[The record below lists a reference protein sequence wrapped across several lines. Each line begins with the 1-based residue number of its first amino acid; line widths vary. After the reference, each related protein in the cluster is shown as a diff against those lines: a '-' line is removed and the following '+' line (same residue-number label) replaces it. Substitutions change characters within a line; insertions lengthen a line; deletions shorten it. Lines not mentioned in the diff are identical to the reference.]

1 MRWTRHFLIVLA
13 LFSLGCARGDW
24 TDTLILVNV
33 TGAWEGRF
41 RVDAYRMERTIRW
54 VLQQT
59 GAKVTGEVQGAD
71 GRPIGP
77 IQGLVKGEVFSWRL
91 TGPFISLNSM
101 GYTSSRSYDSETP
114 IINDEM
120 SGRVDGQG
128 CPCSLLLRRV
138 AADTIRREK
147 KAQ

>member
-33 TGAWEGRF
+33 TGTWEGRF

-71 GRPIGP
+71 GRPIGS
-77 IQGLVKGEVFSWRL
+77 IQG
-91 TGPFISLNSM
+91 
-101 GYTSSRSYDSETP
+101 
-114 IINDEM
+114 
-120 SGRVDGQG
+120 RVH
-128 CPCSLLLRRV
+128 V
-138 AADTIRREK
+138 E
-147 KAQ
+147 